1 MKLLFYDLE
10 TSGLDFNRNAILQIA
25 AILIDIDVEGSFSVI
40 DAINLKMRPSPEKII
55 DKGAL
60 NVNGLTMDEIETY
73 PDQEEAFAK
82 FIAFLD
88 RNVERFKGA
97 GRLKLS
103 GYNNVHFDADFLSR
117 WFIDN
122 GNDGFYSYFYIDQI
136 DVMCEASRYLLYYR
150 DGVNNMKL
158 GNVAK
163 VLGIKTDDT
172 ALHDAFYDI
181 KLTIK
186 VFRKI
191 ISAGT
196 PFMPFDQDTAIRIFT
211 EQQEEKVKLRKKKEE
226 AELAS
231 SLFE

>member
-25 AILIDIDVEGSFSVI
+25 AILVDIDVDGVISVL
-40 DAINLKMRPSPEKII
+40 DAINLKMKPEPDKVI

-60 NVNGLTMDEIETY
+60 NVTGLTEDEIMTWQ
-73 PDQEEAFAK
+73 DQDVAFRK
-82 FIAFLD
+82 FVAFLD
-88 RNVERFKGA
+88 RHVERFKGA
-97 GRLKLS
+97 GRLKLA

-150 DGVNNMKL
+150 DGMTNMKL

-163 VLGIKTDDT
+163 ALGIKTDDS

-186 VFRKI
+186 LFKKI
-191 ISAGT
+191 TSANVA
-196 PFMPFDQDTAIRIFT
+196 FMPFDQDTAIRLFN
-211 EQQEEKVKLRKKKEE
+211 EQQEEKARLRKKREE
-226 AELAS
+226 AEANA
-231 SLFE
+231 LFE